1 MNFRMRWYDAVTG
14 RWLSKDPIG
23 LNGGINLY
31 VFCENVPSCFIDPIG
46 FSRVVISS
54 VGGEKNEL
62 NNPSLDTF
70 KKTIQN
76 MRDKSI
82 QELVIYD
89 HGFVNVM
96 SIDGNDDGMQLD
108 AECNVRFDDDNSL
121 VADLLGPKM
130 ASGGSVVLSGCF
142 TAYEGIL
149 NPSGNNISKSLSV
162 QLPNV
167 SVTGNRGAAFGNKI
181 GPTYNWGIR
190 RTYIGG
196 KKQ

>member
-1 MNFRMRWYDAVTG
+1 MRWYDAVTG

-89 HGFVNVM
+89 HGLVNVM
-96 SIDGNDDGMQLD
+96 NIDGNGDGMHLD

-121 VADLLGPKM
+121 VP
-130 ASGGSVVLSGCF
+130 C
-142 TAYEGIL
+142 E
-149 NPSGNNISKSLSV
+149 
-162 QLPNV
+162 
-167 SVTGNRGAAFGNKI
+167 
-181 GPTYNWGIR
+181 
-190 RTYIGG
+190 
-196 KKQ
+196 